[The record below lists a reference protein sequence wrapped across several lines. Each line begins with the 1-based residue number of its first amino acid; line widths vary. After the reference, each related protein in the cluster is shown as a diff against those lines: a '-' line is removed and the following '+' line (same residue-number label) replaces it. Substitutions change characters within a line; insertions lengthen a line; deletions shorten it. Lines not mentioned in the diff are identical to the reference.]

1 MEITF
6 INPLDIPK
14 CLRKGIKEEPK
25 PLARAVHIGR
35 AIREKT
41 LGQSKSPLLLHGHF
55 DDPSVEDFG
64 QEPKSKET
72 VKKTEQTE

>member
-1 MEITF
+1 MKITF
-6 INPLDIPK
+6 RNPLDIPK
-14 CLRKGIKEEPK
+14 CLRKGIKEERK

-64 QEPKSKET
+64 QELEGKEAAE
-72 VKKTEQTE
+72 KTESTE